1 MLPYLLILV
10 TIIGNTSGLIFVKK
24 AVSEAGQM
32 PESLN
37 EFLGFFIKMITNLYT
52 WLAIVVVF
60 IGLVAFWL
68 TLTKMELG
76 RVYPIVGGLS
86 YILVALF
93 SIILFKENLSVWG
106 WLGVVLVAGGVSL
119 ISKV

>member
-10 TIIGNTSGLIFVKK
+10 TIIGNTAGLILVKK
-24 AVSEAGQM
+24 AVSDAGHM
-32 PESLN
+32 PENLS
-37 EFLGFFIKMITNLYT
+37 EFMTFFIRMATNLYT

-60 IGLVAFWL
+60 ISIVAFWL

-76 RVYPIVGGLS
+76 RIYPIVGGLS

-93 SIILFKENLSVWG
+93 SIILFKENLSIWG

-119 ISKV
+119 IFKG